1 MTTMLRSSS
10 GHLQARSPQ
19 ALPAEV
25 RSFLEAVLESY
36 PDRDIR
42 LLAESRRREASEE
55 GHEALTKAMR
65 DLL

>member
-1 MTTMLRSSS
+1 MTTMLRSS
-10 GHLQARSPQ
+10 GRLQARLPQ

-36 PDRDIR
+36 PDLDIR
-42 LLAESRRREASEE
+42 LLSVALRRESSSEC
-55 GHEALTKAMR
+55 HQALTKAMR